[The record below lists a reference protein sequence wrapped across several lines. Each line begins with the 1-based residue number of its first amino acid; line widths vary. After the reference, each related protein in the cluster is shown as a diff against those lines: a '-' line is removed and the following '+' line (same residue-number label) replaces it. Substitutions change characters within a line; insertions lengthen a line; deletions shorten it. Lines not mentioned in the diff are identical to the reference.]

1 MVAYTTDGG
10 ETWTRVDAD
19 SGKFLW
25 DVVFID
31 AQEGWTVGSSGQTM
45 HSTDGGRT
53 WSHEPPVTGSN
64 LRAITFSDSTTAW
77 TVGEKGTML
86 KLFR

>member
-25 DVVFID
+25 DVVFVD
-31 AQEGWTVGSSGQTM
+31 AQEGWAVGSFGQTM

-53 WSHEPPVTGSN
+53 WSPEPPVTGST
-64 LRAITFSDSTTAW
+64 LRAVIFSDPNTAW
-77 TVGEKGTML
+77 AVGESGTIL